1 MGLDQISF
9 FSNTSHL
16 DETNGPVIFLLKILL
31 PHHAPKHLFAVI
43 DKAFNTKLSLLT
55 GWDFDIHH
63 TYCQGRRKPLG
74 RLIVGPVILRAWAN
88 EKLADAQ
95 WEVWK
100 PVDETFRRCK
110 CFGSCQEQPGS
121 YLSSRSNAW
130 EGKLW
135 QKEKSTCWSLDLYTP
150 AVCAQRGKVLLGRQ
164 DAPVRFHIDGSSFS
178 LNTRNRISLTPMQ
191 IIVLVLTSTGSAS
204 HFSVLAHTM
213 TSFPQIL
220 PVRLRCVE
228 ISG

>member
-1 MGLDQISF
+1 MAFVLEELTISQSNANINF
-9 FSNTSHL
+9 VTSFLSNFGVDTLPLRFPCFSSIKWWGWTRWAFSLTLHNWMKK
-16 DETNGPVIFLLKILL
+16 NGPVIFLLKILL
-31 PHHAPKHLFAVI
+31 PLHAPKHLFAVM

-100 PVDETFRRCK
+100 PVAETFRRCK

-121 YLSSRSNAW
+121 YLSSKSKAW
-130 EGKLW
+130 EGK
-135 QKEKSTCWSLDLYTP
+135 TCWTEKLTCWGVDQYAP
-150 AVCAQRGKVLLGRQ
+150 APCARRGKMLLRRQ
-164 DAPVRFHIDGSSFS
+164 DAPVRLLS
-178 LNTRNRISLTPMQ
+178 
-191 IIVLVLTSTGSAS
+191 
-204 HFSVLAHTM
+204 
-213 TSFPQIL
+213 
-220 PVRLRCVE
+220 
-228 ISG
+228 